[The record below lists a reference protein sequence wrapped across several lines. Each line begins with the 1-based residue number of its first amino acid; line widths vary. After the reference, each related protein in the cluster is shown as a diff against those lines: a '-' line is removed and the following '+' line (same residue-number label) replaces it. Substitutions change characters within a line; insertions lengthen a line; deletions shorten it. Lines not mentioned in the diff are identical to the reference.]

1 MREGEVGSDVVFHT
15 LTLISN
21 SRKCS
26 LYFLY
31 LILYSISIF
40 LLNLLLL
47 CLLYQL
53 LKQGNLYWNRKT
65 AEVGSNNRFSFV
77 QRSNRTMIIGKILC
91 RAVNHCLPFRGH
103 LNTED
108 NLSVHIR
115 ENLSRNQRRKLGD
128 GNEANLK
135 LSSFPSN
142 G

>member
-21 SRKCS
+21 SWKCS

-47 CLLYQL
+47 RLLYEL
-53 LKQGNLYWNRKT
+53 LKQRDLYRNRKT

-91 RAVNHCLPFRGH
+91 RAVNHCLSLRSH
-103 LNTED
+103 LNTKY
-108 NLSVHIR
+108 NLRVHVC
-115 ENLSRNQRRKLGD
+115 ENLSRN
-128 GNEANLK
+128 
-135 LSSFPSN
+135 
-142 G
+142 